1 MVWCYYQTIF
11 TAFKFCENSILEDN
25 FNNTIS
31 LTKALSPTL
40 WHRGIA
46 KIGKK
51 ILLFHLI
58 VYIFLVFCYKT
69 SKPQHY
75 TFHNPP
81 SQHSFYLF

>member
-1 MVWCYYQTIF
+1 MVWCYCQTIF

-31 LTKALSPTL
+31 LTNVLLPTL

-46 KIGKK
+46 KIEKK

-58 VYIFLVFCYKT
+58 VYIFLVFCLKRP
-69 SKPQHY
+69 KPL
-75 TFHNPP
+75 TIP
-81 SQHSFYLF
+81 